1 LNRRPPR
8 CKYEFADSRYTNK
21 NKGKMEISLV
31 FKAQT
36 IVSLYIISDHKSTPK
51 QKKFAQTET
60 QTENFSDRIHPLP
73 PVVKCGKVLLDD
85 LPPKCTHFA
94 LYYAMSD
101 YWTLHVKDF
110 AKIREAKIEAAPLTF
125 FVGDN
130 NSGKSYLLSL
140 LWGLTGGINF
150 RNLALNGNGI
160 RFDEVQKLLD
170 YWKTRDYGG
179 DSTLPAHLLP
189 IDAGEQHTLAKG
201 FNTFL
206 TAKKDKVVSEIFN
219 ADDIPV
225 GSIHLDIPFLDNLGI
240 HFQKQNPPGLDWS
253 LDWSSDSCQRLNS
266 FQDESTL
273 DFVGRYFD
281 LILDRSV
288 FIPAPRSGFL
298 LTFKTLAQSSI
309 RSTFSREPK
318 SGDSLTG
325 PQVSYLER
333 LTSLKRKAKT
343 VEFRPSIQG
352 ILDYVERD
360 IIHGELIITDTP
372 LPEILYKP
380 DGLAQALPLYLS
392 SGVATEV
399 AGFLSLLKFGQ
410 FGRICIY
417 EEPEMCLHPE
427 LQWKMARVLVKM
439 VNAGIT
445 VWVSTH
451 SDVIIQHVNNMI
463 KLSNRLDSEQLR
475 EGLKYDQDDVISSD
489 KVRMYQFDVAP
500 SDHKTNVRPLECGKN
515 GFRIPTFGKVFR
527 EMKDEVWSLRIE
539 KEDAV

>member
-1 LNRRPPR
+1 
-8 CKYEFADSRYTNK
+8 
-21 NKGKMEISLV
+21 MEISLV

-36 IVSLYIISDHKSTPK
+36 IVSLYIISYHKSTPK

-85 LPPKCTHFA
+85 LLPKCTHFA
-94 LYYAMSD
+94 LFYAMSD

-160 RFDEVQKLLD
+160 RFDGVQKLLD

-219 ADDIPV
+219 ADDIPIE
-225 GSIHLDIPFLDNLGI
+225 SIHLDIPYQDNYNI
-240 HFQKQNPPGLDWS
+240 SFQKQNPLGLVWT
-253 LDWSSDSCQRLNS
+253 LNTCLGLLG
-266 FQDESTL
+266 FRDESTFAFI
-273 DFVGRYFD
+273 DNYID
-281 LILDRSV
+281 LCLGKSV

-333 LTSLKRKAKT
+333 LTSLKRNAND
-343 VEFRPSIQG
+343 VEFRSSIQG

-380 DGLAQALPLYLS
+380 DGLTQALPLYLS

-445 VWVSTH
+445 VWASTH

-463 KLSNRLDSEQLR
+463 KLSNHPNGEQLR
-475 EGLKYDQDDVISSD
+475 EELKYDQDDVISSD
-489 KVRMYQFDVAP
+489 KVRMYQFDVDP